1 MLQPTIVFDSYW
13 RFAAERLAM
22 FMRRLSDPVGP
33 WTNDPILRSYR
44 FTNTFRAAD
53 RVSQYLINEVQ
64 YREDRSQAPAEVFFR
79 TILFKLFNR
88 IATWETLERL
98 LGPLSWQS
106 ADLTAIS
113 KVLGDAMD
121 AGRRVYSA
129 AYIMPAPRMGQRRK
143 HDNHLALLAHMMDD
157 GAPGKVERS
166 RSLAEVYEL
175 LRSYAGLGSFLAFQ
189 YAVDLNY
196 SSIIDFEEDSFVVA
210 GPGAVDGIAKC
221 FFDGSRLGPEQVIH
235 EVTEQQE
242 SHFARL
248 GLEFAGLFGR
258 RLKPIDCQ
266 NLFCEIG
273 KYARVAHPE
282 FAGVS
287 GRTRIKQSYSSA
299 GCLPQPSFPPN
310 WRLRVPMSP
319 AAVAVQGH
327 LF

>member
-1 MLQPTIVFDSYW
+1 MT
-13 RFAAERLAM
+13 
-22 FMRRLSDPVGP
+22 
-33 WTNDPILRSYR
+33 
-44 FTNTFRAAD
+44 
-53 RVSQYLINEVQ
+53 
-64 YREDRSQAPAEVFFR
+64 
-79 TILFKLFNR
+79 
-88 IATWETLERL
+88 
-98 LGPLSWQS
+98 
-106 ADLTAIS
+106 
-113 KVLGDAMD
+113 
-121 AGRRVYSA
+121 
-129 AYIMPAPRMGQRRK
+129 
-143 HDNHLALLAHMMDD
+143 

-221 FFDGSRLGPEQVIH
+221 FFDGRRLRPEQVIH

-287 GRTRIKQSYSSA
+287 GRTRIKQSYLSA

-319 AAVAVQGH
+319 VAVPVQGH